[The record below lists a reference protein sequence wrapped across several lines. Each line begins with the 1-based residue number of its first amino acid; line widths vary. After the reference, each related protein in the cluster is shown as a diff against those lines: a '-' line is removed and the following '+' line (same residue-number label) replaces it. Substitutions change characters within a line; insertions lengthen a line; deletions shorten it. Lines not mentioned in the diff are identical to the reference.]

1 MSSGRMIEDVRHTKV
16 FRLSENREAKARTA
30 MKMQMT
36 ANHLCNDD
44 VLCRIAPA
52 SSSPESATLT
62 KRWSRAG
69 FESLCDRSCAFVRLE
84 LKDTDSKTVE
94 SISSAGEHLV
104 SDQGDAGSSPA

>member
-1 MSSGRMIEDVRHTKV
+1 
-16 FRLSENREAKARTA
+16 
-30 MKMQMT
+30 MQMT

-52 SSSPESATLT
+52 SSSPESATPT

-69 FESLCDRSCAFVRLE
+69 FESLCDQSCAFVRLE

-94 SISSAGEHLV
+94 SISSSGEHLV
-104 SDQGDAGSSPA
+104 SDQGDAGSSPKMCLERHEQQIRIADGLAACS

>member
-1 MSSGRMIEDVRHTKV
+1 MKSTDSNEMHTTSNRTSKSS
-16 FRLSENREAKARTA
+16 
-30 MKMQMT
+30 
-36 ANHLCNDD
+36 
-44 VLCRIAPA
+44 VLCGTALA
-52 SSSPESATLT
+52 SSSPESATPT

>member
-1 MSSGRMIEDVRHTKV
+1 MHTTSNRTSKSS
-16 FRLSENREAKARTA
+16 
-30 MKMQMT
+30 
-36 ANHLCNDD
+36 

-52 SSSPESATLT
+52 SSSPESAPPT